1 MKIPIHTFGTRG
13 DVQPYLAL
21 GLELQA
27 RGHAVTLSAPRDFTA
42 WIESFGLPA
51 RAFDFNMGDFLRR
64 AEALG
69 VTRNPLKA
77 YTHRAEMIDPMID
90 ACLKEAVE
98 GTRDADMVI
107 AHPKALFS
115 ASGAEAVGA
124 GFILGAPLP
133 IISPTRCFPMP
144 GVMARNRARWL
155 NALSW
160 APLRL
165 GMMPFRRK
173 FNALRKSLGLAPVGN
188 SLDYGR
194 HRGEPCLRLTANSAH
209 ILRRP
214 DDWDDY
220 SVLTGNWVLPETSR
234 TLAPEIETFLQ
245 GGDPPVYVGFGS
257 MVTGDATRLVTA
269 AISGLRKAGLR
280 GIIARGWAELPATTQ
295 ADMLVID
302 GAPHDLLFPRCRL
315 IVHHG
320 GAGTTAAALTAGKA
334 SLVTPFMVD
343 QPWWAER
350 LREAGLGQKALRPD
364 HLTAGRFARA
374 LRRLAKDEVITR
386 RCAAV
391 GEQLRSENGV
401 AHAADLIERDA
412 KRWAGLASAGNMP
425 KSG

>member
-1 MKIPIHTFGTRG
+1 MKIAIHTFGTRG

-21 GLELQA
+21 GLEMQA

-42 WIESFGLPA
+42 WIESSGLPA
-51 RAFDFNMGDFLRR
+51 RAFDFDMGEFIRR
-64 AEALG
+64 ADALG

-90 ACLKEAVE
+90 ACLKEAVA

-124 GFILGAPLP
+124 GFILAAPLP
-133 IISPTRCFPMP
+133 IISPTGCFPMP

-160 APLRL
+160 APLGL
-165 GMMPFRRK
+165 GMMPFRK
-173 FNALRKSLGLAPVGN
+173 KLNALRQSLGLSRVGN

-194 HRGEPCLRLTANSAH
+194 YRGEPCLRLTANSAH
-209 ILRRP
+209 ILPRP
-214 DDWDDY
+214 DDWDDD
-220 SVLTGNWVLPETSR
+220 SVLTGNWILPEPSR
-234 TLAPEIETFLQ
+234 TLAPEIEAFLAE
-245 GGDPPVYVGFGS
+245 GAPPVYVGFGS
-257 MVTGDATRLVTA
+257 MVTSDATRLVSA
-269 AISGLRKAGLR
+269 AMAGLRKAGLR
-280 GIIARGWAELPATTQ
+280 GIIARGWAELPATSQ

-302 GAPHDLLFPRCRL
+302 GAPHSLLFPRCHL

-320 GAGTTAAALTAGKA
+320 GAGTTAAALTAGKP
-334 SLVTPFMVD
+334 SLITPFMVD

-350 LREAGLGQKALRPD
+350 LREAGLGHKALRPD
-364 HLTAGRFARA
+364 RLTAGRFARA
-374 LRRLAKDEVITR
+374 LKRLANDEAITR
-386 RCAAV
+386 RCAAL
-391 GEQLRSENGV
+391 GEKLRSENGV
-401 AHAADLIERDA
+401 ARAADLIERDA
-412 KRWAGLASAGNMP
+412 ERWAALASAGNVA

>member
-1 MKIPIHTFGTRG
+1 MKIAIHTFGTRG

-21 GLELQA
+21 GLELQS
-27 RGHAVTLSAPRDFTA
+27 RGHAVTLSAPRDFTI

-51 RAFDFNMGDFLRR
+51 RAFDFNMGDFIRR

-77 YTHRAEMIDPMID
+77 FTHRAEMIDPMIE
-90 ACLKEAVE
+90 ACLTEAVE

-124 GFILGAPLP
+124 GFILAAPLP

-144 GVMARNRARWL
+144 GVMTRNRARWL

-160 APLRL
+160 APLGL
-165 GMMPFRRK
+165 GMMPFRK
-173 FNALRKSLGLAPVGN
+173 KLNTLRKSLGLAPVGN

-194 HRGEPCLRLTANSAH
+194 YRGQPCLRLTANSAH
-209 ILRRP
+209 ILPRP
-214 DDWDDY
+214 NDWDDY
-220 SVLTGNWVLPETSR
+220 SVLAGNWVLPEASR
-234 TLAPEIETFLQ
+234 PLDREIEAFLAD
-245 GGDPPVYVGFGS
+245 GPPPVYVGFGS

-269 AISGLRKAGLR
+269 AMAGLRKAGLR
-280 GIIARGWAELPATTQ
+280 GIIGRGWAKLPATTE

-302 GAPHDLLFPRCRL
+302 GAPHSRLFPRCRL

-320 GAGTTAAALTAGKA
+320 GAGTTAAALTAGKP
-334 SLVTPFMVD
+334 SLITPFMVD

-350 LREAGLGQKALRPD
+350 LREAGLSHKALRPD
-364 HLTAGRFARA
+364 RLTPARFARA
-374 LRRLAKDEVITR
+374 LKRLDKDKAVAR
-386 RCAAV
+386 RCSAL

-401 AHAADLIERDA
+401 ARAAELIERDA
-412 KRWAGLASAGNMP
+412 ERWGQPADAGTAP